1 MTEKVDPKLIP
12 VSKSDIRF
20 LYDLLKERNSSI
32 NISHR
37 KMPTYKQHVKFV
49 NSKP

>member
-37 KMPTYKQHVKFV
+37 KMPTYKQHV
-49 NSKP
+49 